1 MILRALLVL
10 AAGYLLGTV
19 PTGYLLVRWRTG
31 GDVRQE
37 NSGRVGGTNV
47 MRSAGFAAGLLTA
60 IGDMA
65 KAWLAVLLARWLLPE
80 VAWAAVA
87 AGLLAIIGHNYNLL
101 LARRE
106 NGRLVLGGGAGGAP
120 TVGAAVGLWAP
131 SGLIIVPIAALILLL
146 IGYAS
151 VATISVGL
159 IATIIFAWRAVA
171 GAGPAAY
178 VLFGLGAEVLL
189 LWSLRPNIRRL
200 LAGQERLVGPRAR
213 RAERHLRAERRRNRE
228 TQSPSE
234 HGATG

>member
-1 MILRALLVL
+1 MVLRVLLVL
-10 AAGYLLGTV
+10 AAGYFLGAV

-47 MRSAGFAAGLLTA
+47 MRSAGFAAGLMTA

-65 KAWLAVLLARWLLPE
+65 KAWLAVVVARWLVPDL
-80 VAWAAVA
+80 AWVHVV
-87 AGLLAIIGHNYNLL
+87 AGLLAILGHNYNLL

-106 NGRLVLGGGAGGAP
+106 DGKLVLGGGAGGAP

-131 SGLIIVPIAALILLL
+131 SGLIIVPMAALVLLF

-151 VATISVGL
+151 VATMSVGL
-159 IATIIFAWRAVA
+159 AATIIFAWRAAV
-171 GAGPAAY
+171 GAGPSTY
-178 VLFGLGAEVLL
+178 VLFGLGAEALL

-200 LAGQERLVGPRAR
+200 LAGQERLIGPRAR
-213 RAERHLRAERRRNRE
+213 RAERRLRAEGEHPRE
-228 TQSPSE
+228 SSSTTKHSPTS
-234 HGATG
+234 